1 MCGITGFIDFT
12 HTSSLSVLTE
22 MTDALIHRGPDDSGY
37 ELVTTAHAVVGLGH
51 RRLSIL
57 DLSVEG
63 KQPMTSA
70 TGRYILC
77 FNGEIYNFQDIRAE
91 LQSIGEAPAWRGHSD
106 TEVLLAAI
114 EHFGLQRALQKSIGM
129 FALALWDKKEQVLSL
144 ARDRMGE
151 KPLYYGWQGKTF
163 LFGSE
168 LKALTKH
175 PAWIGEIDRGALT
188 LYVRHSYIPG
198 PYSIY
203 QGIAKLPPGTILRVD
218 VNNDAR
224 HTQKPESYW
233 SLYDVVCR
241 GIEQPFAGDEKEAVD
256 ELERLLLAAVAR
268 QMTADVPLGAFLSG
282 GYDSSLI
289 TALMQAQSARPVR
302 TFSIGFHE
310 SGYNEAPYAKAVAE
324 HLGTEHT
331 ELYATPQDAIDLID
345 QLSSVVYDEP
355 FADSSQIPTLLLSK
369 MTKKHVT
376 VALTGDGGD
385 ELMRGYQERYNKTLR
400 LWNFFDSIPSGA
412 RKVAGNIMGH
422 APLSFKT
429 VGHRVRQ
436 IGSAALFF
444 DFPHYYRYMVSVCK
458 TPEKILLMPFETRT
472 FYDDIDL
479 NHGLNPDYNK
489 LMLYIDSMTY
499 LPDDLLVKTDRAAM
513 SVSLETRIPL
523 LDHLVVEFIWSLPD
537 KFRWCDGISKW
548 ALRQMAYK
556 YIPRHLLERPKKGFS
571 VPVADWIQGPLHS
584 WAERILDVNILQ
596 QQGIFQAAQIQ
607 ALWKEHTVQKR
618 NRINFLWPVLMANKI
633 TMHKNAAIRTK

>member
-1 MCGITGFIDFT
+1 M
-12 HTSSLSVLTE
+12 E
-22 MTDALIHRGPDDSGY
+22 ALN
-37 ELVTTAHAVVGLGH
+37 V
-51 RRLSIL
+51 
-57 DLSVEG
+57 
-63 KQPMTSA
+63 
-70 TGRYILC
+70 
-77 FNGEIYNFQDIRAE
+77 
-91 LQSIGEAPAWRGHSD
+91 APKWRGHSD
-106 TEVLLAAI
+106 TEVLLAAV

-129 FALALWDKKEQVLSL
+129 FALALWDKKEQVLFL

-168 LKALTKH
+168 LKSLQKH
-175 PAWIGEIDRGALT
+175 PAWIGEIDSGALT
-188 LYVRHSYIPG
+188 LYVRHSYVPG

-203 QGIAKLPPGTILRVD
+203 QGIAKLPQGTILRVD
-218 VNNDAR
+218 INNDAQ
-224 HTQKPESYW
+224 HTQQPESYW
-233 SLYDVVCR
+233 SLHDVVCK
-241 GIEQPFAGDEKEAVD
+241 GIENPFAGDEKEAVD

-289 TALMQAQSARPVR
+289 TALMQAQSARPVK

-345 QLSSVVYDEP
+345 QLPSVYDEP

-369 MTKKHVT
+369 MTKKYVT

-385 ELMRGYQERYNKTLR
+385 ELMRGYQQRYNKTVT

-429 VGHRVRQ
+429 VGHRARQ
-436 IGSAALFF
+436 IGRAALFS

-479 NHGLNPDYNK
+479 THGLNLDYNK

-523 LDHLVVEFIWSLPD
+523 LDHLVVELIWSLPD
-537 KFRWCDGISKW
+537 KFRWRDGISKW
-548 ALRQMAYK
+548 ALRQIAYR
-556 YIPRHLLERPKKGFS
+556 YIPKHLLERPKKGFS
-571 VPVADWIQGPLHS
+571 VPIADWIKGPLHN

-596 QQGIFQAAQIQ
+596 QQGIFQIEQVQ
-607 ALWKEHTVQKR
+607 ALWNEHIAQQK
-618 NRINFLWPVLMANKI
+618 NRINFLWPLLMANKI
-633 TMHKNAAIRTK
+633 TMHNNAAIRTK